1 MVIRAILH
9 GAGGYTEKEDRLR
22 SCFRNSVSHESDGVP
37 PLIRRGQEGFAAVAF
52 VYSHFY
58 RRQTPL
64 IPPLSG
70 GKLVPETFQAEI
82 SLIFKTA
89 SKQIRFTLDFYRE
102 AS

>member
-1 MVIRAILH
+1 
-9 GAGGYTEKEDRLR
+9 
-22 SCFRNSVSHESDGVP
+22 
-37 PLIRRGQEGFAAVAF
+37 VAF

-58 RRQTPL
+58 RRQPPL

-89 SKQIRFTLDFYRE
+89 SQEKERGGTAFSAPLSGSKYVSAGKEKLLITNYVPGKFVPDYTYKSGTGYQTIARAVRMDTG
-102 AS
+102 